1 MAIVFVNNSVV
12 NSAGESKVKR
22 RSKKSSVKASMDPRI
37 KSGRWTDAERRIFLK
52 GLKQLW
58 VAYIYSFLNGLYIN
72 MLLML
77 RSLTASFHFFATCN
91 DTAARAN
98 GER

>member
-58 VAYIYSFLNGLYIN
+58 VAYIYYFLNVYVYKYIAHALFFDCFF
-72 MLLML
+72 LLL
-77 RSLTASFHFFATCN
+77 RYLQ
-91 DTAARAN
+91 
-98 GER
+98 

>member
-1 MAIVFVNNSVV
+1 MAIIFVNNSVV

-52 GLKQLW
+52 GLKQL
-58 VAYIYSFLNGLYIN
+58 
-72 MLLML
+72 
-77 RSLTASFHFFATCN
+77 
-91 DTAARAN
+91 
-98 GER
+98 

>member
-58 VAYIYSFLNGLYIN
+58 VAYIYSFINGYVYKYI
-72 MLLML
+72 
-77 RSLTASFHFFATCN
+77 THASFFDCFFLLL
-91 DTAARAN
+91 RYLQ
-98 GER
+98 